1 MRKMRVKKQKTENV
15 GTLNKRENKGFL
27 NEMIKSVGL
36 KTKSLTE
43 KPYKK

>member
-15 GTLNKRENKGFL
+15 GTLNKRE
-27 NEMIKSVGL
+27 IKHLGL